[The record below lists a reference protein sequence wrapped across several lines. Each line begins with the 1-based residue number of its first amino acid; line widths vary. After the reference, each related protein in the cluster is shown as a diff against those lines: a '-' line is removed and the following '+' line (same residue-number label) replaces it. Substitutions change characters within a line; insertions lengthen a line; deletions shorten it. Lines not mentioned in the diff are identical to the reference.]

1 MDKNLLGQA
10 VVIGRE
16 SSGYWAVDVTMGPG
30 MVDRG
35 NVRKYFLRVM
45 DFHPGTPVPGDAGEA
60 FFVSNDSVG
69 FVVVQLSGFRRELP
83 AAASRDAKR
92 GR

>member
-1 MDKNLLGQA
+1 MDKRSLGQA

-30 MVDRG
+30 EVDQG
-35 NVRKYFLRVM
+35 SVRKYFLRVM
-45 DFHPGTPVPGDAGEA
+45 DFHPGSPVPGDEGEA

-69 FVVVQLSGFRRELP
+69 FAVVQLSGLRRELP
-83 AAASRDAKR
+83 AQRKQRQS
-92 GR
+92 